1 MIRIF
6 LIHILYREV
15 IDDEAKAYRS
25 GFVFPESVYDLAL
38 VVPILCQLLLEQLLH
53 NYFCLW

>member
-15 IDDEAKAYRS
+15 IDDEAKVSRELDRQITAIN
-25 GFVFPESVYDLAL
+25 VL
-38 VVPILCQLLLEQLLH
+38 
-53 NYFCLW
+53 